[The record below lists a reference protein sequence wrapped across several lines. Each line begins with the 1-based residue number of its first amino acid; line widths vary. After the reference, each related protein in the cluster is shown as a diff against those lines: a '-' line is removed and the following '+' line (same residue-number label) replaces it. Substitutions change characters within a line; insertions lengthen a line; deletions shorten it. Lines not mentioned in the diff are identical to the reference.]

1 MRGSFNVAAFVRCKV
16 DAGRTGAYPAAPYV
30 NEYLATGV
38 PSIS

>member
-1 MRGSFNVAAFVRCKV
+1 MNKKTEPHKKHEQPEEGLIQF
-16 DAGRTGAYPAAPYV
+16 APYV